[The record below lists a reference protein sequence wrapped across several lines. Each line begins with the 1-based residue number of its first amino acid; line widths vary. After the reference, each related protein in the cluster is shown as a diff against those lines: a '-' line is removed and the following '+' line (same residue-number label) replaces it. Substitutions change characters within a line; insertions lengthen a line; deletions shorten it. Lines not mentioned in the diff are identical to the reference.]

1 MIVAL
6 IFWIVTEFAWIVIL
20 YQLYTNS
27 AGKVFIFIAAFM
39 TGFFIFA
46 ALGTHATIKRMANA
60 SNANEQPSNE
70 VPNKNHIES
79 DRLNV

>member
-1 MIVAL
+1 MVVPL
-6 IFWIVTEFAWIVIL
+6 VWFVVTEIAWIVIL

-27 AGKVFIFIAAFM
+27 AGKVFIFIACFM

-46 ALGTHATIKRMANA
+46 ALGTHAAIKRMNNEN
-60 SNANEQPSNE
+60 STSEQPSNE
-70 VPNKNHIES
+70 ATKRNTQEN